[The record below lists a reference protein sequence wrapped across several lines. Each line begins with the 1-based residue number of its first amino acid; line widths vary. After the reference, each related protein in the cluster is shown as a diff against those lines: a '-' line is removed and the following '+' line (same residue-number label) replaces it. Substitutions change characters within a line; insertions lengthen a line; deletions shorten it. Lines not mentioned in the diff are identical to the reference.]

1 MEKMACVCK
10 GTLLNGNPCR
20 YKGKLDGYCNIHR
33 PETECPIC
41 FDSTK
46 DYHVLPC
53 GHKFHEGCIKKW
65 VATSICSNRTT
76 CPVCRSVI
84 PETASRKLDPS
95 IDAICRVEEYFDMN
109 PTQELCG
116 IPYGIRYSRCIQEIL
131 YRYAICTDVRWT
143 VMHFLRRRM
152 RMSNSADTEHA
163 KLKEEMERIQSWV
176 GDINNIRNEFF
187 MPVSQENAELMLLH
201 LNRLEY
207 LMDWDEI

>member
-95 IDAICRVEEYFDMN
+95 IDAICRVEEYFDMES
-109 PTQELCG
+109 TQELSG
-116 IPYGIRYSRCIQEIL
+116 VPFGIRYSKCIQEIL
-131 YRYAICTDVRWT
+131 YRYAMSADVRWN
-143 VMHFLRRRM
+143 VMHFLRKRM
-152 RMSNSADTEHA
+152 MTTKSAETEHA
-163 KLKEEMERIQSWV
+163 KLNEELGHIKSWV
-176 GDINNIRNEFF
+176 SDINNITNELFTS
-187 MPVSQENAELMLLH
+187 VSHQNAEQMLLH
-201 LNRLEY
+201 LSRLEH
-207 LMDWDEI
+207 LMNWDEI